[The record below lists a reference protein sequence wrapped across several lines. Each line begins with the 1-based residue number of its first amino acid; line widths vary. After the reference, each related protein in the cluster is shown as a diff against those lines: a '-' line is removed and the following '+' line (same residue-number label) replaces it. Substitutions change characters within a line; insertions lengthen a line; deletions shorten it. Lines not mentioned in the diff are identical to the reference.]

1 MAAEKLT
8 VDRNALIQ
16 LLNAINGHGH
26 EIRELQ
32 VTRGLHSMGGDYTN
46 PIETLLAEVREQV
59 KPKEPVQAADW
70 SDKQLWDL
78 YSVVRRW
85 AEENRVNGEN
95 RHGRAESHALLV
107 AHLATLG
114 AKP

>member
-1 MAAEKLT
+1 MADTLT
-8 VDRNALIQ
+8 VNRAALIQ
-16 LLNAINGHGH
+16 LLNAINGNGH

-46 PIETLLAEVREQV
+46 PIETLLAEVREQL
-59 KPKEPVQAADW
+59 KPKEPASPAEWADA
-70 SDKQLWDL
+70 QLWDL